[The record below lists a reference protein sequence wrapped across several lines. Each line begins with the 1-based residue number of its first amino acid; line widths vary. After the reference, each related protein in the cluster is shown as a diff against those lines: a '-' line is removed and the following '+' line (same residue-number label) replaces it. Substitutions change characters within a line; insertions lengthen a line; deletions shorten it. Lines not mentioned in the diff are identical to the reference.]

1 MYTEMAS
8 TTSGMI
14 RSSFMSSSVSSSD
27 ADEEGAAAL
36 PSAAAIAGLVGA
48 GAAGRSYY
56 DSFLSSSRLMMR
68 TGEAGG
74 AAVESEDE
82 REEDEA
88 EDGEG
93 GGLRHALGV
102 IERLQEQL
110 RIVRAEK
117 QALEERA
124 YLLQRENASL
134 LGAGRRQQAAA
145 GHTTAMSALSAAAE
159 MKALEGEAKEA
170 RVRLAVVEGEL
181 AAEREEARALRARL
195 ASGALSF

>member
-1 MYTEMAS
+1 ML
-8 TTSGMI
+8 
-14 RSSFMSSSVSSSD
+14 RSSFVSPSVGSSSD
-27 ADEEGAAAL
+27 DEEGAASL

-48 GAAGRSYY
+48 AGAGAGARSYY

-74 AAVESEDE
+74 AAMESEDE
-82 REEDEA
+82 KEEGEA
-88 EDGEG
+88 EDGGG